1 MANVV
6 YRVINKL
13 KLAQLRALA
22 AVAEAGNFS
31 EAALNLGLSQST
43 VSHSIAAL
51 EDELGVVLLT
61 RGRHGAS
68 LTPVGETIYA
78 KATQVLQLVED
89 IGQTATDARGVE
101 GGTVRLV
108 AFRSMASNILPVAI
122 ATLHARYPNI
132 QVSIT
137 ELDTLPQL
145 QQALLEGQAD
155 ICVAELLNSDTFD
168 TLPVLDDPCIALVP
182 AKSPIESGPLSW
194 ENLYHHPLIT
204 SLHSS
209 CTQRIDRILKQVV
222 PPIEVAYRI
231 RTDSTIVG
239 MVRQGLG
246 IAVIHRLAAEPVP
259 EDVRIAE
266 LPFQVSRPMGASW
279 PKDALL
285 SPSVY
290 AFLDALKSVSTIT
303 EEAIAS

>member
-1 MANVV
+1 MA
-6 YRVINKL
+6 IGKL

-51 EDELGVVLLT
+51 EDELGVILLT
-61 RGRHGAS
+61 RGRHGAA
-68 LTPVGETIYA
+68 LTPVGETIQA
-78 KATQVLQLVED
+78 KAVEVLQLVDE

-101 GGTVRLV
+101 GGAVRLV
-108 AFRSMASNILPVAI
+108 AFRSMASNVLPSAI
-122 ATLHARYPNI
+122 ATLHTRYPNI

-137 ELDTLPQL
+137 ELDSIPQL
-145 QQALLEGQAD
+145 QQALLEGRAD
-155 ICVAELLNSDTFD
+155 ICVAELLPADTFD
-168 TLPVLDDPCIALVP
+168 TLSVLDDPCIALLP
-182 AKSPIESGPLSW
+182 PNCPITSDRLTW
-194 ENLYHHPLIT
+194 EDLYQHPLIT
-204 SLHSS
+204 SVHSS
-209 CTQRIDRILKQVV
+209 CTARIDRIFKQVV
-222 PPIEVAYRI
+222 PPLEVTYRI

-246 IAVIHRLAAEPVP
+246 IAIMHRLAAEPVP
-259 EDVRIAE
+259 EDVRIVE

-290 AFLDALKSVSTIT
+290 AFLDALKAISTV
-303 EEAIAS
+303 ELAPIAS

>member
-1 MANVV
+1 MV
-6 YRVINKL
+6 NKL

-22 AVAEAGNFS
+22 SVAEVGNFS

-68 LTPVGETIYA
+68 LTPVGETICA
-78 KATQVLQLVED
+78 KAIQVLQLVDD
-89 IGQTATDARGVE
+89 IGQSATDARGVE
-101 GGTVRLV
+101 GGAVRLV
-108 AFRSMASNILPVAI
+108 AFRSMASNILPRAI
-122 ATLHARYPNI
+122 AALHTRYPNI
-132 QVSIT
+132 QVTIT
-137 ELDTLPQL
+137 ELDTIPQL
-145 QQALLEGQAD
+145 QQALLEGHAD
-155 ICVAELLNSDTFD
+155 ICMAELLNNDSFD
-168 TLPVLDDPCIALVP
+168 TLSVLDDPCIALLP
-182 AKSPIESGPLSW
+182 PNIAIDSTHLTW
-194 ENLYHHPLIT
+194 ENLYQNPLIT
-204 SLHSS
+204 SVHSS

-239 MVRQGLG
+239 MVNQGLG
-246 IAVIHRLAAEPVP
+246 IAIMHRLAAEPVP
-259 EDVRIAE
+259 EGVRIVE

-285 SPSVY
+285 SPAVY
-290 AFLDALKSVSTIT
+290 AFLDALKAISSVGTS
-303 EEAIAS
+303 AIAS